1 MDSQTRQ
8 RLLELVYDLLPEA
21 EAAELHRQID
31 ADEQLAQAYA
41 EARDT
46 ARLLAEAAKL
56 PLPKVQL
63 KPPDETVSTA
73 SDASPPQTAIRAE
86 GPVRMRRTQWA
97 GWAVLSAA
105 VLLLL
110 VPSVGSYWW
119 YKEELDRIA
128 GGHLRVMVTGPAT
141 LSAGVA
147 ARYAVRTTAI
157 TGVPVPAEIELAL
170 YSPDG
175 KQLHDHK
182 EKADRDGRLE
192 VAIPASVR
200 VPPGAEL
207 KVTAVHGDQEEP
219 METRLA
225 VEPVRHVT
233 HLALDKPLYQ
243 PGETVYYR
251 SLTLSRFGL
260 AADAEMAIHFE
271 ILDPSGAVVP
281 GSPLEGVTQHGVGS
295 GAFTIP
301 EQSPGG
307 EYVLVARSLGQAFP
321 EERRRFFVRSYRLP
335 QLKKELEFTRDSYAP
350 GETVVADLLA
360 KRRDGAAAAGA
371 KLHVIAT
378 VDGQQVFQKDAQ
390 SDQSGAFQVKFDL
403 PGKIQRGDGQL
414 AVVVD
419 DGGNRETI
427 AKTIPINL
435 GKVEV
440 TFYPEGGDLV
450 DKLENRVYFVGRH
463 PGGTR
468 LAEPVHIEGT
478 IVDGSGKKVA
488 AVKTVHEGMGS
499 FSFTPQAGRQY
510 RLKITSPAEVSNE
523 PKLPEVSTR
532 QKVVLST
539 GIGVFAAGAPV
550 EFNVRAGKAGMPL
563 VVGAFCRGVPVGQQ
577 ALVTTVDADKGTGAN
592 PVAIAVPDE
601 VGGVIRLTV
610 YDYSNN
616 PPQPVAERLVYRRMG
631 RGLNVRPEGLS
642 EGYSPGEHVKMSL
655 MVTNEKGA
663 PVPAVLGV
671 AVVDDALLS
680 LADDDT
686 PAMNTH
692 FLLTTE
698 VQKPEDLEDA
708 DFYLSG
714 GTEAEVALDLLLG
727 TQGWRRFAEK
737 SLGELRTDQPSVGAH
752 LRSVPGRPGESDEQL
767 LRLAA
772 IGGPSNPPAVFD
784 NLKQIESGYRE
795 SLAAYQAE
803 WDRGM
808 DVLLTLSF
816 LGGLGLVLLMA
827 LLGLLKVVS
836 GVHFWVPAVGVA
848 ACGLAVGVVLI
859 DPARLRSGPQTAVAF
874 APFHVEP
881 PRVTKAKEDSSSG
894 ADPTGLVGPVQVE
907 RLSELDVLVINGQA
921 GEHGWG
927 YGLGLDGFPMQPGAF
942 IPMQQPHAALLGK
955 LAEMDDYAYG
965 LRYRRHFAGR
975 DELEKLGA
983 GGRDPAV
990 LGDLKRLAE
999 LGYDLNGDGYFDVA
1013 RAAGMGQI
1021 GGELAQRLERYR
1033 FTVRQYA
1040 HQHVPDPQVGAPPG
1054 VRTDFTETVFWH
1066 PLLLAD
1072 ADGRAEVAFDL
1083 SDSTGIFRLRVD
1095 AHGEGRIGSGTAEV
1109 ISRIPFSLEPKL
1121 PLEVSA
1127 GDSVDLPLAVVNDS
1141 KDELPVELRL
1151 EHGNLV
1157 TLEGKPDRQL
1167 KLRAAQRAREH
1178 YVLQVTGEK
1187 GDCELTF
1194 RGTAGSL
1201 ADAVKRPLRIVPPGF
1216 PKELSYSGQI
1226 DGAKEVVVELPE
1238 YWVPGS
1244 LQVTLSAF
1252 PSMLAN
1258 LQKGM
1263 DSILQEPNGCFEQAS
1278 TSNYPNVLTLQ
1289 LMQQQGVADPAVTR
1303 RAKDLLKSG
1312 YAKLVGYECR
1322 TKGYEWFGGDPG
1334 HEALTAYGLMQFRD
1348 MARVY
1353 DVDRQMLDRTARWL
1367 LDRRDGRGGFQ
1378 RNAKALDSFGGAPQ
1392 DVTDA
1397 YITWALSESGQKGIE
1412 AEIKHAVQLAAA
1424 SNDPYLIALAAA
1436 GALGADQ
1443 KDDGQRLLD
1452 KLAKAQADDGHLEG
1466 KQGSITR
1473 SGGQSLKVETTA
1485 LAALAWLKSPAFTDR
1500 ANRAV
1505 QWIVENRQGSG
1516 GFGST
1521 QATILALKA
1530 LVEHSK
1536 ANRRTLAA
1544 GTLIVKRDDLE
1555 IGQHAFEAS
1564 RQETIVIDGLEANLR
1579 PGPNRLT
1586 VNLTGE
1592 NKMPYA
1598 LDVRFRT
1605 RKPSS
1610 HENCP
1615 VRLKTELAK
1624 GTVKAGETVAM
1635 TAQLSNATAE
1645 GQPMTI
1651 AVLGLPAGLE
1661 ARPDQLEELKKA
1673 GTIDYYETAAR
1684 EVICY
1689 WRSLAPK
1696 KEVTVKLD
1704 LVAAVPGRYTGP
1716 ASRTYLYYTSEQKQW
1731 ADPLQVE
1738 ITRE

>member
-56 PLPKVQL
+56 PLPKVEL
-63 KPPDETVSTA
+63 KPPDETASTA
-73 SDASPPQTAIRAE
+73 SDASPPQAAIRAE
-86 GPVRMRRTQWA
+86 GPVRMRRPQWA
-97 GWAVLSAA
+97 GWAVLTAA

-119 YKEELDRIA
+119 YKEELDRIV

-141 LSAGVA
+141 LPAGVA
-147 ARYAVRTTAI
+147 ARYAVSTTAI

-182 EKADRDGRLE
+182 EKADENGRLE
-192 VAIPASVR
+192 VTVPANVR
-200 VPPGAEL
+200 IPPGAEL
-207 KVTAVHGDQEEP
+207 KVTAVHGEQEEP

-225 VEPVRHVT
+225 VEPVRHAT

-260 AADAEMAIHFE
+260 AADGEMAIHFE
-271 ILDPSGAVVP
+271 ILEPSGAVVP

-307 EYVLVARSLGQAFP
+307 EYVLVARSLGQVFP
-321 EERRRFFVRSYRLP
+321 EEKRRFFVRSYRLP

-378 VDGQQVFQKDAQ
+378 VDGQQVFQTDAQ
-390 SDQSGAFQVKFDL
+390 ADQAGAFQVKFDL

-440 TFYPEGGDLV
+440 SFYPEGGDLV
-450 DKLENRVYFVGRH
+450 DRLENRVYFLGRN
-463 PGGTR
+463 PLGK
-468 LAEPVHIEGT
+468 PVHIEGT

-488 AVKTVHEGMGS
+488 AVRTVHEGMGS
-499 FSFTPQAGRQY
+499 FSFTPQAGREY
-510 RLKITSPAEVSNE
+510 RLKITSPAEVNNE

-539 GIGVFAAGAPV
+539 GIGVFAAGAPL
-550 EFNVRAGKAGMPL
+550 EFNVRAGKVGMPL
-563 VVGAFCRGVPVGQQ
+563 VVGAFCRGAPVGQQ
-577 ALVTTVDADKGTGAN
+577 ALVTAVDPDKGTGAN
-592 PVAIAVPDE
+592 PVAITVPDE

-610 YDYSNN
+610 YDYSTN

-642 EGYSPGEHVKMSL
+642 EGYSPGERVKMSL

-686 PAMNTH
+686 PSMKTH
-692 FLLTTE
+692 LLLTTE
-698 VQKPEDLEDA
+698 VEKPEDLEDA

-737 SLGELRTDQPSVGAH
+737 TLGELRKDQPPVGAH

-772 IGGPSNPPAVFD
+772 IGGPGNPPAVFD
-784 NLKQIESGYRE
+784 NLKQIESGYKE

-816 LGGLGLVLLMA
+816 LGGLGLVLLMT

-874 APFHVEP
+874 APFHIEP
-881 PRVTKAKEDSSSG
+881 PRVAQGAKPKTDSSP
-894 ADPTGLVGPVQVE
+894 ATAYTGLMGPVQVE
-907 RLSELDVLVINGQA
+907 MLDGLDVLVLNGHA
-921 GEHGWG
+921 GEHEWG
-927 YGLGLDGFPMQPGAF
+927 YGLGLEGFPLQPGAF
-942 IPMQQPHAALLGK
+942 MPMYEPHAALLGK
-955 LAEMDDYAYG
+955 WADMDYAYG
-965 LRYRRHFAGR
+965 LRYRRHFAGG
-975 DELEKLGA
+975 DELGKLQA
-983 GGRDPAV
+983 GGRDPAA
-990 LGDLKRLAE
+990 LGDLRRLAE
-999 LGYDLNGDGYFDVA
+999 LGRDLNGDGYFDNGG
-1013 RAAGMGQI
+1013 AAGMGQI
-1021 GGELAQRLERYR
+1021 GGKLAQRLEEYR

-1040 HQHVPDPQVGAPPG
+1040 HQHVQGPPD
-1054 VRTDFTETVFWH
+1054 VRSDFTETVFWH
-1066 PLLLAD
+1066 PMLLAD

-1095 AHGEGRIGSGTAEV
+1095 AHGNGRIGSGTAEV

-1141 KDELPVELRL
+1141 RDELPVELRL
-1151 EHGNLV
+1151 DHGNLV
-1157 TLEGKPDRQL
+1157 TLDGKPDRQL
-1167 KLRAAQRAREH
+1167 KLAAAQRARE
-1178 YVLQVTGEK
+1178 YYTLAVTGEK

-1226 DGAKEVVVELPE
+1226 DGAKEVVVDLPE

-1263 DSILQEPNGCFEQAS
+1263 ESILQEPNGCFEQAS

-1289 LMQQQGVADPAVTR
+1289 LMQEQGVADPAVTR

-1312 YAKLVGYECR
+1312 YAKLVGYECP

-1353 DVDRQMLDRTARWL
+1353 DVDRQMLDRTVGWL
-1367 LDRRDGRGGFQ
+1367 LARRDGRGGFQ
-1378 RNAKALDSFGGAPQ
+1378 RNARALDSFGNAPQ

-1397 YITWALSESGQKGIE
+1397 YIIWALSESGQKGIQS
-1412 AEIKHAVQLAAA
+1412 EIKHVAQLAAA
-1424 SNDPYLIALAAA
+1424 SDDPYLIALAAA

-1485 LAALAWLKSPAFTDR
+1485 LAALAWLKSPAFTGR

-1536 ANRRTLAA
+1536 ANRKTLAA
-1544 GTLIVKRDDLE
+1544 GTLVVKRDDLE
-1555 IGQHAFEAS
+1555 LGQHAFEAG

-1579 PGPNRLT
+1579 PGPNKLT

-1615 VRLKTELAK
+1615 VRLTTELAK

-1635 TAQLSNATAE
+1635 TAKLSNTTAE

-1651 AVLGLPAGLE
+1651 AILGLPAGLE

-1696 KEVTVKLD
+1696 KEVSIRLD